1 MSNTPR
7 RWRRYLIFFW
17 GIYSIPFMVL
27 FLMIFLLAK
36 GKLGYV
42 PTFEDLENPK
52 NNLASD
58 VYSADSVLLG
68 TFYLE
73 NRSYVDFDDLSPNL
87 VNALI
92 ATEDIRFNRHS
103 GVDARG
109 TARMLIKSVLL
120 QQNSGGGSTITQQLA
135 KNLYPRDTVYYSWK
149 VRRYLKLGVS
159 KFKEWNTSVKLE
171 RNYTKNEILVMYLN
185 TVPFGHNTYG
195 IKTACTVFFDTSPDS
210 VMVEQAAVLVGL
222 LKAPTRYSPVRN
234 PERSL
239 FRRNIVLSQMYKYG
253 FLSEQEYDSIFLLP
267 IELNYRVQDHNVGL
281 ATYLRQYLGKI
292 MSKDK
297 PHRREYFMFRAFKRD
312 SIQWSENPLFGWTH
326 KNLKPDGSPYN
337 IYRDGLRIY
346 TTIDSKLQEYAE
358 EAVVEHLSGNLQKAF
373 YLEKEGSPT
382 APFSED
388 LEEDQVERLINRS
401 MRNSERYRRL
411 RNAGV
416 SMDSIKSSFNTPVG
430 MTVFAWEGEKDTI
443 MSPLDSIIW
452 YKYFLRAAMMAMD
465 PNTGHVRAYVG
476 GPNFRYFKYDPI
488 TMGGRQAGSI
498 FKPFLYTLAMQ
509 EGYDPCYKVP
519 NVPQTFIDRD
529 STWTPRS
536 SQRYKGKMVTLRWGL
551 AHSVNNIS
559 AWLVKQFPP
568 QTIIDDVIRKMGV
581 RSFIMPVN
589 SIIYGTSD
597 VTLYEMVGAY
607 STYASKGVYMEPI
620 FVTRI
625 EDKNGN
631 VLTTFQPKQSEAISE
646 KTAYLMI
653 DLLKGVVD
661 GGTATY
667 RIRTVYGIEAEMG
680 GKTGTTQN
688 NSDGWYMGL
697 TPNLVAG
704 VWVGGDDR
712 SIHFDNMALGQGAN
726 MALPIYGLFMQKVYA
741 DSTRG
746 VTVLDTFEKPPDFNL
761 ILDCPEDIS
770 GMDRSFDYEL
780 WEEDFKK
787 P

>member
-7 RWRRYLIFFW
+7 LWKRYLVIFW
-17 GIYSIPFMVL
+17 GIFSVPFLILTLL
-27 FLMIFLLAK
+27 FILLAK

-52 NNLASD
+52 NYLASE

-68 TFYLE
+68 HFYLE
-73 NRSYVDFDDLSPNL
+73 NRTYVDFDDLSPNL

-92 ATEDIRFNRHS
+92 ATEDIRFHKHS

-109 TARMLIKSVLL
+109 TARMLIKSVILR
-120 QQNSGGGSTITQQLA
+120 QDAGGGSTITQQLA
-135 KNLYPRDTVYYSWK
+135 KNLYPRDTTYYSWR
-149 VRRYLKLGVS
+149 VMRYMNLGVS

-195 IKTACTVFFDTSPDS
+195 IKTACDVFFDASPDS
-210 VMVEQAAVLVGL
+210 ITLEQAAVLIGL

-234 PERSL
+234 PQRSK
-239 FRRNIVLSQMYKYG
+239 FRRDIVLSQMLKYE
-253 FLSEQEYDSIFLLP
+253 FLTEADFDSLSMLP

-281 ATYLRQYLGKI
+281 ATYLRQHLAKI
-292 MSKDK
+292 MIKDR
-297 PHRREYFMFRAFKRD
+297 PQRREYFMFSQYERD
-312 SIQWSENPLFGWTH
+312 SIQWAENPLFGWTN
-326 KNLKPDGSPYN
+326 KNRKPDGSPYN

-358 EAVVEHLSGNLQKAF
+358 QSVIEHLAGNLQDAF
-373 YLEKEGSPT
+373 YAEKEESPT

-388 LEEDQVERLINRS
+388 LDEEQVERLIERS
-401 MRNSERYRRL
+401 MRNSDRYRRL
-411 RNAGV
+411 RNSGV
-416 SMDSIKSSFNTPVG
+416 SIDSIKRSFNTPVE
-430 MTVFAWEGEKDTI
+430 MRVFSWGGEKDTT

-452 YKYFLRAAMMAMD
+452 YKYFLRAAMMAME
-465 PNTGHVRAYVG
+465 PSTGHVRAYVG
-476 GPNFRYFKYDPI
+476 GPNFKYFKYDPI
-488 TMGGRQAGSI
+488 TMGGRQAGST

-519 NVPQTFIDRD
+519 NVPQTFVDMD

-536 SQRYKGKMVTLRWGL
+536 STRNLGKMVTLRWGL
-551 AHSVNNIS
+551 AHSVNNVS

-568 QTIIDDVIRKMGV
+568 QTIVDDVIKKMGV
-581 RSFIMPVN
+581 KSFIMPVN

-607 STYASKGVYMEPI
+607 NTYANKGVYVEPI

-631 VLTTFQPKQSEAISE
+631 ILTEFQAKQSEAISE
-646 KTAYLMI
+646 KTAYLMV
-653 DLLKGVVD
+653 DLLKGVVN

-667 RIRTVYGIEAEMG
+667 RIRTVYEINAEMG

-688 NSDGWYMGL
+688 HSDGWYMGI

-712 SIHFDNMALGQGAN
+712 SIHFDQMSLGQGAN

-746 VTVLDTFEKPPDFNL
+746 VTALDKFEKPPNFNL
-761 ILDCPEDIS
+761 ILDCPDDIS
-770 GMDRSFDYEL
+770 EATKTFDYEL
-780 WEEDFKK
+780 LEEDF
-787 P
+787 